1 MYEEFYG
8 FRERP
13 FTLQPDPAFLYL
25 SKRHRAAITL
35 LEYSIVSR
43 ANFTVVSGEIGSGK
57 TTLVRHLLN
66 RLERDITVGLITNT
80 HRALGDM
87 LQWVCLAFGLPFQ
100 GQEKIALYQQ
110 FVEFLISQY
119 AKGQRTVL
127 IVDEAHNLDVS
138 TLEELRLLS
147 NINVDKDQVLQMIL
161 VGQPE
166 LREMLMRPALTQ
178 LAQRVS
184 VACHIEPL
192 DPEETDQYI
201 RHRLTVAGG
210 SPDIFKPAAA
220 RFIYHQTSGI
230 PRMIN
235 KLCDMSLVYGFA
247 EQKPV
252 VDVKLVFDV
261 VREQIQGGLSFY
273 KHMGDTEGDVKDVK
287 VEQPPKVDEALAD
300 KMTPLRM
307 RHLANND

>member
-8 FRERP
+8 LKERP

-25 SKRHRAAITL
+25 SRRHRSAITL

-66 RLERDITVGLITNT
+66 RLDRDVTVGLITNT
-80 HRALGDM
+80 HRALGEL
-87 LQWVCLAFGLPFQ
+87 LQWVCLAFGLPYT

-110 FVEFLISQY
+110 FMDFLIDQY
-119 AKGQRTVL
+119 SKGRRTVL

-192 DPEETDQYI
+192 NPDETDEYI
-201 RHRLTVAGG
+201 RHRISVAGG
-210 SPDIFKPAAA
+210 DPDLFKPAAT
-220 RFIYHQTSGI
+220 RFIYHQTGGI

-247 EQKPV
+247 EQRPQI
-252 VDVKLVFDV
+252 DVKLVFDV

-273 KHMGDTEGDVKDVK
+273 KLKGDTEGDVRVGELPATPNEDPDV
-287 VEQPPKVDEALAD
+287 A
-300 KMTPLRM
+300 PLRM
-307 RHLANND
+307 PSLTKKT